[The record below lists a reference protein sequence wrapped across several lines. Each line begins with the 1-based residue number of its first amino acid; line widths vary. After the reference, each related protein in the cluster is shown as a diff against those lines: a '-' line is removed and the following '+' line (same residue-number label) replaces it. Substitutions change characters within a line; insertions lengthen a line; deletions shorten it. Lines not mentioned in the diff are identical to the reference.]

1 MLVWECTPPRR
12 NVINARQKLKR
23 RKPVT
28 TDTVNEL

>member
-1 MLVWECTPPRR
+1 MLVWECPPRR